1 MKFIRK
7 HRKFSLGILIF
18 LTVFLITTLA
28 FGRYIYNSLNN
39 FILETKGFYFNSSV
53 LKPNGKT
60 YSINNWDG
68 VNSYPFTIDV
78 NNRKNDEVYT
88 TADIA
93 YNIHYECDDT
103 VTCTLSKTS
112 GVIFEDDHTDS
123 YIINVT
129 PRSTFNAGDV
139 VTIRTWV
146 ESTEP
151 YKKELS
157 ATYKLGI
164 QKANFSY
171 NIEDSA
177 NSKFLTLNLTN
188 AITYYVVEEA
198 FSGHAVGSQVS
209 VEEYASLSADNKK
222 KCYSAKVTLSF
233 NPNILRL
240 DMTSDTYHNKLTTN
254 YHETEIDGYNY
265 VDKYSFNIEASS
277 NSKIIFYKRDIT
289 QNYTYPIVNNNSII
303 TVDVV
308 TAS

>member
-7 HRKFSLGILIF
+7 HRKISIVVLICLVVF
-18 LTVFLITTLA
+18 LTTALA
-28 FGRYIYNSLNN
+28 FGRYIYNTINN

-53 LKPNGKT
+53 LKINGKT

-78 NNRKNDEVYT
+78 NNRKNDDVYT
-88 TADIA
+88 EADIA
-93 YNIHYECDDT
+93 YNIYYECDNT
-103 VTCTLSKTS
+103 VTCTLSKNN
-112 GVIFEDDHTDS
+112 GIIREDDHTDS
-123 YIINVT
+123 YVINVT
-129 PRSTFNAGDV
+129 PRTTFAAGDI

-151 YKKELS
+151 YKKQLS

-188 AITYYVVEEA
+188 AISYYVVQTA
-198 FSGHAVGSQVS
+198 FSGHPVGSQVS
-209 VEEYASLSADNKK
+209 AEDYAALSDTNKAN
-222 KCYSAKVTLSF
+222 CYSAIVTLTFS
-233 NPNILRL
+233 PNILRL
-240 DMTSDTYHNKLTTN
+240 DMTSDTYHKKLATN
-254 YHETEIDGYNY
+254 YHETTIDGYQY
-265 VDKYSFNIEASS
+265 VDKYSFKVDASS

-289 QNYTYPIVNNNSII
+289 QNYTYPIVNNSSII

-308 TAS
+308 TAN